1 MDGSENEVNKI
12 NIFISNTYTFINV
25 INRLDTTSRNINAV
39 YIASITL
46 NNIIN
51 INGRIR
57 LVNLM
62 QSDMSVLLDRLY
74 ELRYALWNIIDDA
87 TIRRH
92 VEANPALKHFLK
104 EETQKLVGE
113 FDFLVGTE
121 QVFLN
126 SESSSSAG
134 GGRRQRQRRR
144 QGNTRT

>member
-12 NIFISNTYTFINV
+12 NIFISNTYTFINA
-25 INRLDTTSRNINAV
+25 INRLDTTSLYINAV

-51 INGRIR
+51 INGHIR

-62 QSDMSVLLDRLY
+62 QSDMLLDRLY

-92 VEANPALKHFLK
+92 VEAVGDPALKQFLK
-104 EETQKLVGE
+104 EETKKLVGE

-126 SESSSSAG
+126 SESNSSAG
-134 GGRRQRQRRR
+134 GGRRQQQRRR